1 MRRIAFFKDGVLK
14 KILVGNDA
22 VIALNAEAGGFDA
35 YEAPEDLL
43 VTDTGVNP
51 EELTPF
57 SISEP

>member
-1 MRRIAFFKDGVLK
+1 MNRVAFFKDGVLK

-22 VIALNAEAGGFDA
+22 FIVLNATAGGFDV

-43 VTDTGVNP
+43 VTDIDVNP

-57 SISEP
+57 STSE